1 MKDCLMCY
9 CKSPNAPHKEAAY
22 GHASMVATK
31 TQINYKVPHAL
42 CSTPCPKH
50 SVLTQPNMASSK
62 RPIDL
67 IEDSTLGQEAPAPK
81 TRRQNDEERSPEQE
95 PEAKQDEERS
105 PEQEPEAKQDE
116 ERSPEQEPEAKQDEE
131 RSPEQEPE
139 AKYDQ
144 AGEEEEEDD
153 DEETKPK
160 LDRALACEI
169 LRSMVDSSWDDELSL
184 YMPDIEEQFGVFFPY
199 SELVKVLCGDE
210 K

>member
-1 MKDCLMCY
+1 MSWCMKDCLMCY

-105 PEQEPEAKQDE
+105 PEQEPEAK
-116 ERSPEQEPEAKQDEE
+116 
-131 RSPEQEPE
+131 
-139 AKYDQ
+139 YDQ